1 MKKYNS
7 RATISMDS
15 KKKNLLK
22 QKGYVLQDLFDVT
35 LNSILDIQDD
45 SDLEV
50 QEKIQ
55 VKQKQKDVLN
65 AEIGLLES
73 ELHSSDKKYQVKIEG
88 RLFNEIINE
97 YQDFGILSENK
108 IQELADEKNVSVAS
122 VRNRILEVL
131 NS

>member
-88 RLFNEIINE
+88 RLVNERINE

>member
-65 AEIGLLES
+65 AEIGLLKS

>member
-22 QKGYVLQDLFDVT
+22 QKGYVLQDLFDVM

-65 AEIGLLES
+65 AEIGLLKS

-108 IQELADEKNVSVAS
+108 IQELADEKNVSVTS